1 MELELRIN
9 GVIKSLDC
17 APNESLM
24 TLLRKEGYFSV
35 KHGCETGECGAC
47 TVLVDGVPRPSCVML
62 AAQAGGCTITTVE
75 SLGNARKLHAI
86 QEAFIDTG
94 AIQCGYCTP
103 GMVLS
108 AYALL
113 KNNAS
118 PGEDEVRGALSGNLC
133 RCTGYVKPVQAVLR
147 AAAVLRGETVAPI
160 SRPGSGEKFKPWDP
174 GRSPLEHAEHGAN
187 PPDDGTFFG
196 GKDRPA
202 GGAQGEGGVATMVE
216 TRAETDLRVVGKP
229 ERKVDAVKLV
239 TGKPAYVDDIDL
251 RDMLHARL
259 LTSPHAHAIIR
270 DIDVSQAKALP
281 GVHAVLTYKDVP
293 RIPYTT
299 AGQSWPEPGPH
310 DQYVLDNRVRF
321 VGDRVAAVA
330 AETPEIAEQALRLIQ
345 VDYEVL
351 PPVLDPRHTMDPDAP
366 RIHPEPESYR
376 IHDASRNLAAYIEA
390 EVGDVER
397 GFAESDL
404 VVEGEYIVP
413 QVQQTPIENHI
424 VITYWD
430 EDDRLVV
437 RTSTQVPYHVRRII
451 APVIGLPPRQIHV
464 IKPRIGGG
472 FGGKQEVLIED
483 ICALLTIATNRPVKL
498 EYSRADEFRSSRSRH
513 PQIIRMKTGVKRDGT
528 MIANSMTV
536 LANTGAYGT
545 HSLTV
550 QSNTGSKPLPIYPC
564 PNIRFEAN
572 VVYTNLPP
580 PGAFRGYG
588 VPQGFFALESH
599 IDEIAK
605 RLGMDALELR
615 RKNWIKEGDENP
627 LARALGE
634 GKEGYAQIIES
645 CGLPQCLQIVEE
657 RLNWKEKRG
666 HPGTGRFRRGVGVSL
681 AMHGTAIAG
690 LDMGGASL
698 KLNDDGSFNLL
709 VGATDIG
716 TGSDTVLAQIA
727 AEVLGVRVEDI
738 IIHSSDTDFT
748 PFDTGAYAS
757 STTYISGGIERR
769 EIGIRGVD
777 DNVLDAHAQHF
788 CRDLCQHGI
797 GAGADISRADQQVE
811 GAIVVELEA
820 GPAHIQAGNG
830 GTVHGERDANAAPE
844 TPRAGMATFL
854 LPVQPLLDD
863 LQTLRQPAAFDDLRV
878 ALFALAQ
885 RARQRVF
892 IALFNPVL
900 APQFQRVHAQSLR
913 NLIDMAFEREEALGD
928 AVATKRARWR
938 QVGIDDVGLE
948 TNVGAGIDRQ
958 RLGAGVALHRQ
969 RVRAIRAGVGK
980 HGHGVGN
987 HGAVALDARLHA
999 NNLRVAR
1006 AAAAELVGARVF

>member
-9 GVIKSLDC
+9 GVVRSMDVD
-17 APNESLM
+17 PNQSLM
-24 TLLRKEGYFSV
+24 TTLRNEGYFSV

-47 TVLVDGVPRPSCVML
+47 TVLVDGVPRPGCVTL
-62 AAQAGGCTITTVE
+62 AAQAGGCTLTTVE
-75 SLGNARKLHAI
+75 SLGNARQLHPL

-94 AIQCGYCTP
+94 AIQCGFCTP
-103 GMVLS
+103 GMLLS

-113 KNNAS
+113 KRN
-118 PGEDEVRGALSGNLC
+118 PRPTEEEVRDAISGNLC

-147 AAAVLRGETVAPI
+147 AAAIMRGETVEPI
-160 SRPGSGEKFKPWDP
+160 SRPNSNENFRPWDP
-174 GRSPLEHAEHGAN
+174 GRSPLEHAEHGATN
-187 PPDDGTFFG
+187 PDVED
-196 GKDRPA
+196 KPA
-202 GGAQGEGGVATMVE
+202 GHGSGKEASGGGIATLVD
-216 TRAETDLRVVGKP
+216 TRVSTELSVVGKA
-229 ERKVDAVKLV
+229 ERKVDAVKLA
-239 TGKPAYVDDIDL
+239 TGKPAFVDDIDL
-251 RDMLHARL
+251 RGMLYARL

-270 DIDVSQAKALP
+270 DIDVSQARALP

-310 DQYVLDNRVRF
+310 DQYCLDNRVRF

-351 PPVLDPRHTMDPDAP
+351 PALLDPRKAMDPDAP

-376 IHDASRNLAAYIEA
+376 IHDASRNIAAHLEA

-413 QVQQTPIENHI
+413 QVQQTPIETHI

-451 APVIGLPPRQIHV
+451 APVIGLPPRRIRV
-464 IKPRIGGG
+464 VKPRIGGG
-472 FGGKQEVLIED
+472 FGVKQEVLIED

-498 EYSRADEFRSSRSRH
+498 ELSRAEEFRSSRSRH
-513 PQIIRMKTGVKRDGT
+513 PQILRMKTGVMRDGT
-528 MIANSMTV
+528 IIANSMEL

-550 QSNTGSKPLPIYPC
+550 QSNTGSKTLPMYPC
-564 PNIRFEAN
+564 PNIRFVAD

-605 RLGMDALELR
+605 QLGMDALELR
-615 RKNWIKEGDENP
+615 RKNWIQQGEENP
-627 LARALGE
+627 LAKVLGE
-634 GKEGYAQIIES
+634 GKEGYTQIIES

-657 RLNWKEKRG
+657 RLDWKEKRG
-666 HPGTGRFRRGVGVSL
+666 KNKGGTERLRRGVGVSL

-690 LDMGGASL
+690 LDMGGASI
-698 KLNDDGSFNLL
+698 KLNDDGSFNVL

-716 TGSDTVLAQIA
+716 TGSDTVIAQIA

-738 IIHSSDTDFT
+738 IMHSSDTDFT

-757 STTYISGGIERR
+757 STTYISGGATKKAAEQVRQQILA
-769 EIGIRGVD
+769 V
-777 DNVLDAHAQHF
+777 
-788 CRDLCQHGI
+788 
-797 GAGADISRADQQVE
+797 AGSM
-811 GAIVVELEA
+811 LK
-820 GPAHIQAGNG
+820 
-830 GTVHGERDANAAPE
+830 ANPE
-844 TPRAGMATFL
+844 TLTIKDRIITAPNG
-854 LPVQPLLDD
+854 
-863 LQTLRQPAAFDDLRV
+863 QTVTVSQ
-878 ALFALAQ
+878 
-885 RARQRVF
+885 
-892 IALFNPVL
+892 
-900 APQFQRVHAQSLR
+900 
-913 NLIDMAFEREEALGD
+913 
-928 AVATKRARWR
+928 
-938 QVGIDDVGLE
+938 
-948 TNVGAGIDRQ
+948 
-958 RLGAGVALHRQ
+958 VALHSLHIENQ
-969 RVRAIRAGVGK
+969 QQIMATASWMSYDSPPPFAAQGAEVEVDTETGVVRVLKAVSAIDAGRVINPITAEGQIE
-980 HGHGVGN
+980 GGATQALGYGVCEEMLYDQ
-987 HGAVALDARLHA
+987 HGALLTTNFSDYRIFSAPDMPQMETYIVETSDPFGPFGAKAIAEIPIDGMAPAVANAVADALGFRIRQIPLTPE
-999 NNLRVAR
+999 RVLKAIQSQD
-1006 AAAAELVGARVF
+1006 EGAMRGV